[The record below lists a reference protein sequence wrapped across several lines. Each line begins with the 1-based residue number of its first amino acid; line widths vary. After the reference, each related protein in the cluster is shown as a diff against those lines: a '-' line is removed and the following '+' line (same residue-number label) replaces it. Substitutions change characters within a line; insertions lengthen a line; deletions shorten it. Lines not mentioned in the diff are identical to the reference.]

1 MIALAA
7 VVWMT
12 RLGSF
17 LYLRIC
23 KDGRDERFDKLK
35 ATWLSFLG
43 AWSFQ
48 VLWVV
53 LIQMPI
59 ILLNNQ
65 KDTTPIGIV
74 DYLALAGWFTGFIFE
89 VTADV
94 EKFVF
99 KTRPENKG
107 KFIQDGVW
115 ALCRQPNYFGE
126 ILMWCSIATTVSFA
140 ALKSDDHTLYWAW
153 LSPFF
158 TTFLLLK
165 VSGVPMIEAAGKK
178 KWGHLPEYQHYM
190 SNTNMIIPGRP
201 AKKYDDYKKMEELK

>member
-1 MIALAA
+1 MIGLAA

-23 KDGRDERFDKLK
+23 KDGRDERFDQLK
-35 ATWLSFLG
+35 VTWISFMG

-65 KDTTPIGIV
+65 EDTTPIGVV
-74 DYLALAGWFTGFIFE
+74 DGVALLGWFVGFMFE
-89 VTADV
+89 VAADV

-99 KTRPENKG
+99 RTKPENKG
-107 KFIQDGVW
+107 KFI
-115 ALCRQPNYFGE
+115 
-126 ILMWCSIATTVSFA
+126 
-140 ALKSDDHTLYWAW
+140 
-153 LSPFF
+153 
-158 TTFLLLK
+158 
-165 VSGVPMIEAAGKK
+165 
-178 KWGHLPEYQHYM
+178 
-190 SNTNMIIPGRP
+190 
-201 AKKYDDYKKMEELK
+201 